1 MNFIVYF
8 YVSNEENENY
18 AFNSR
23 FFYRYFEYYGVNSDF
38 NVKFIENIL
47 DINAT

>member
-1 MNFIVYF
+1 MKNLYTFV
-8 YVSNEENENY
+8 VSNEENENY

-38 NVKFIENIL
+38 NMKFIENIL